1 MTRVNILL
9 GILLTTATTLFAQ
22 NNDPVIMTVNGQPVL
37 RSEFVYSY
45 NKNNSEGVIDKKT
58 VEEYVD
64 LFINYKL
71 KVMAALDEHLDT
83 LVSFKQEF
91 ATYRDQQVK
100 PSFFSDSEMEA
111 EARKIYNNTKEDIGP
126 KGLVNLSHILIRTK
140 QQGSA
145 DDLNKARQRIDSVY
159 NALKNGADF
168 AALAKRVSEDPGS
181 AANGGKLSWIRPKQ
195 TLKEFE
201 DAAYALNKGEISAPV
216 LSPVGYHVI
225 LMHDRK
231 QLEPYEDLKESIYR
245 FIENR
250 GLKEQLIDKA
260 VNEAASQA
268 KVSTAELLEKRA
280 AELSATDP
288 EMKNLIREYHDGLLL
303 YEISNRMVWEKA
315 ASDEAGL
322 SRFFQANRKKY
333 NWEQPRYKGIAYN
346 TKDKKDIKAV
356 KKSLKGLPFDSWAEK
371 LRTTFNGDSVIRIR
385 VVKGIFKEGDNK
397 LIDNKVFKKK
407 GVVVPPVKDYPY
419 EAVYGKLLKKG
430 PETYDDVRGQVV
442 ADYQDQMEKEWVAS
456 LRRRYPVVVNQ
467 EVVKTVK

>member
-145 DDLNKARQRIDSVY
+145 EDLNKARQRIDSVY

>member
-145 DDLNKARQRIDSVY
+145 EDLNKARQRIDSVY

-250 GLKEQLIDKA
+250 GLKEQFIDKA

-268 KVSTAELLEKRA
+268 KVSTAELLERRA
-280 AELSATDP
+280 AELSATDSD
-288 EMKNLIREYHDGLLL
+288 MKNLIREYHDGLLL

-356 KKSLKGLPFDSWAEK
+356 KKTLKGLPFDSWAEK

>member
-58 VEEYVD
+58 VAEYVD

-145 DDLNKARQRIDSVY
+145 EDLNKARQRIDSVY

-201 DAAYALNKGEISAPV
+201 DVAYALNKGEISAPV

-250 GLKEQLIDKA
+250 GLKEQFIDKT

-268 KVSTAELLEKRA
+268 KVSTAELLERRA
-280 AELSATDP
+280 AELSATDSD
-288 EMKNLIREYHDGLLL
+288 MKNLIREYHDGLLL

-356 KKSLKGLPFDSWAEK
+356 KKTLKGLPFDSWAEK

>member
-1 MTRVNILL
+1 MTRVNIFL
-9 GILLTTATTLFAQ
+9 GILLTMATTLFAQ
-22 NNDPVIMTVNGQPVL
+22 NDDPVIMTVNGQPVL

-140 QQGSA
+140 QQGTA

-159 NALKNGADF
+159 HALKNGADF

-231 QLEPYEDLKESIYR
+231 QLEPYEELKESIYR

-322 SRFFQANRKKY
+322 ARFFQANRKKY

>member
-1 MTRVNILL
+1 M
-9 GILLTTATTLFAQ
+9 
-22 NNDPVIMTVNGQPVL
+22 

-145 DDLNKARQRIDSVY
+145 EDLNKARQRIDSVY

-250 GLKEQLIDKA
+250 GLKEQFIDKA

-268 KVSTAELLEKRA
+268 KVSTAELLERRA
-280 AELSATDP
+280 AELSATDSD
-288 EMKNLIREYHDGLLL
+288 MKNLIREYHDGLLL

-356 KKSLKGLPFDSWAEK
+356 KKTLKGLPFDSWAEK

-456 LRRRYPVVVNQ
+456 LRRRYPVV
-467 EVVKTVK
+467 KTVK